1 FSKTASTADTIQV
14 ILDVV
19 KTMQADNPTEMEL
32 RDTKTFVTG
41 SYAGDRETPE
51 AIVGDLWLIETQNLP
66 SNYQKLYLGDVAKTT
81 TDEVKTAAEKIIRD
95 KSLVI
100 VVVGEAEQIKSQL
113 ETIAPVT
120 VINEE
125 STK

>member
-1 FSKTASTADTIQV
+1 
-14 ILDVV
+14 
-19 KTMQADNPTEMEL
+19 
-32 RDTKTFVTG
+32 
-41 SYAGDRETPE
+41 DRETPE